1 MTAQDVYEL
10 AMALIDQTESPDASE
25 YARRAT
31 ALIDVLQRE
40 LAFYEN
46 KGLTRTVNS
55 LDDTLEISGDT
66 AERIMPYG
74 LAASFALADKN
85 SDMYADYSAMYRA
98 LLRTI
103 RQAETDIADEY
114 ETLSGMYE

>member
-1 MTAQDVYEL
+1 MTAQDIYEL
-10 AMALIDQTESPDASE
+10 AMALIDQTESPDAAE
-25 YARRAT
+25 YARRAP
-31 ALIDVLQRE
+31 ALIDVLQHE

-46 KGLTRTVNS
+46 KSVTRTISS
-55 LDDTLEISGDT
+55 LDDTIELSGDT

-98 LLRTI
+98 LIRTI
-103 RQAETDIADEY
+103 RSEESDIADDY
-114 ETLSGMYE
+114 ESLSGMY

>member
-10 AMALIDQTESPDASE
+10 AIALIDQTESPDVVE
-25 YARRAT
+25 YAQRAP
-31 ALIDVLQRE
+31 ALIDVLQHE
-40 LAFYEN
+40 LAFYE
-46 KGLTRTVNS
+46 GATLTRAVNS
-55 LDDTLEISGDT
+55 LDDTLELSGDT

-98 LLRTI
+98 LIRTI
-103 RQAETDIADEY
+103 RHGETDAADEY
-114 ETLSGMYE
+114 AALSGMY

>member
-1 MTAQDVYEL
+1 MTAQDVYDL
-10 AMALIDQTESPDASE
+10 ALALIDQTESPDAAE
-25 YARRAT
+25 YARRAP
-31 ALIDVLQRE
+31 ALIDVLQHE

-46 KGLTRTVNS
+46 KAVTRTVSS
-55 LDDTLEISGDT
+55 LDDALELSGDT

-98 LLRTI
+98 LIRTI
-103 RQAETDIADEY
+103 RPGESDMADDY
-114 ETLSGMYE
+114 ESLSGMN

>member
-25 YARRAT
+25 YARRAP
-31 ALIDVLQRE
+31 ALIDVLQHE
-40 LAFYEN
+40 LAFYEDDV
-46 KGLTRTVNS
+46 LTRTVNS
-55 LDDTLEISGDT
+55 LDDTLEISRDS

-98 LLRTI
+98 LIRTI
-103 RQAETDIADEY
+103 RHAELDAADEY
-114 ETLSGMYE
+114 DTISGMY